1 MRLVLFIFTNLISMI
16 FEFTS
21 NYIEDPS
28 TPDVA

>member
-1 MRLVLFIFTNLISMI
+1 MRLVLFIFTNLICD